1 MLCSE
6 FGGLEYQPDTG
17 LFFWRKS
24 GRGRKSGV
32 PAGNI
37 DKSSAGYV
45 RIYVSGK
52 RHQAHRLAWRF
63 FYGSFPAAEM
73 DIDHVNGIRS
83 DNRISNLRLAT
94 RAQNAINSG
103 IYSSNTVGLKG
114 VSRAGNAFV
123 STATVNGATCHLGR
137 YKTAEQAHV
146 VYRKFVINKFGEY
159 TPKEFL

>member
-1 MLCSE
+1 MRCSE
-6 FGGLEYQPDTG
+6 FVGLEYQPDTG
-17 LFFWRKS
+17 LFFWRES
-24 GRGRKSGV
+24 GRGRKAGV

-37 DKSSAGYV
+37 DASSAGYV
-45 RIYVSGK
+45 RIHVGGK

-63 FYGSFPAAEM
+63 YYGAFPSVEM

-94 RAQNAINSG
+94 RSQNAINSG

-114 VSRAGNAFV
+114 VSRSRNVFV

-146 VYRKFVINKFGEY
+146 AYQKFVINKFGKY
-159 TPKEFL
+159 FPKDLL